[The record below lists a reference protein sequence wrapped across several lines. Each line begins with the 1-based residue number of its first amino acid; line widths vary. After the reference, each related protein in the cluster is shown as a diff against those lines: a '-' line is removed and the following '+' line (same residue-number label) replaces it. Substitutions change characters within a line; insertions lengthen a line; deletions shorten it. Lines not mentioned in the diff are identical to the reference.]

1 MVIMAHPDD
10 AEFSCA
16 GTVAKWVREGKEVVY
31 VLCTSGDKGTSDAS
45 QSPAELA
52 EVRRAEQQAAG
63 RVLGIKEIVFLG
75 YEDGLLVSSVHL
87 RRDLV
92 RQIRRFKPDVVICP
106 DPTSRWYGQQY
117 LNHPD
122 HRAAGDSALDAV
134 YPSARDPHVF
144 TELLA
149 EGLEPHKVREIYIV
163 SRENADI
170 WVDISETIDQKIAA
184 LKQHASQIGDRQSEV
199 EKWVREGAQRMAE
212 TQDMQYAEGFKYIKL
227 E

>member
-31 VLCTSGDKGTSDAS
+31 VLCTSGDKGTSDVS

-63 RVLGIKEIVFLG
+63 RVLGVKEIVFLG

-163 SRENADI
+163 SRENADT
-170 WVDISETIDQKIAA
+170 WVDISETIDQKIEA
-184 LKQHASQIGDRQSEV
+184 LKEHASQIGDRQSEV

>member
-31 VLCTSGDKGTSDAS
+31 VLCTSGDKGTSDVS

-63 RVLGIKEIVFLG
+63 RVLGVKEIVFLG

-163 SRENADI
+163 SRENADT

-184 LKQHASQIGDRQSEV
+184 LKEHASQIGDRQSEV